1 MRSIKKA
8 LKQAKA
14 QDVYVTFPV
23 RSKRSLNKVLL
34 FLRNQGIKRGKV
46 PVYYLGCG
54 DPHIVVLNHKRGAD
68 LHTHDCWS
76 CLSKRNPPYKIHH
89 GTLRV

>member
-8 LKQAKA
+8 LKQANA

-23 RSKRSLNKVLL
+23 KSKRAVNKVLL
-34 FLRNQGIKRGKV
+34 FLRNQGIKRGSIT
-46 PVYYLGCG
+46 YHYLQYN
-54 DPHIVVLNHKRGAD
+54 DPHIIVWREGVAD

-76 CLSKRNPPYKIHH
+76 CLCKSNPPYKIHH
-89 GTLRV
+89 GTI